1 MRGPAR
7 RLLLDRACCQRRWCK
22 QEKEEKEEKEEEEEE
37 EGGMRRVEFKG
48 SLRLA

>member
-1 MRGPAR
+1 MRTGL
-7 RLLLDRACCQRRWCK
+7 RLH
-22 QEKEEKEEKEEEEEE
+22 EEGEGEEKEEKEEE